1 MARKMTARAVRLNC
15 PKCLAV
21 FSVVA
26 YISQGIDKEDYYKER
41 AAQHD
46 CAEHAKKLQGG
57 NGSGIKNP
65 LKASKAAA
73 KSR

>member
-1 MARKMTARAVRLNC
+1 MVKRMAARAVRLNC
-15 PKCLAV
+15 PKCLVA

-26 YISQGIDKEDYYKER
+26 YISKGVDRERFYKER

-46 CAEHAKKLQGG
+46 CVEHAKKLTNPGA
-57 NGSGIKNP
+57 GIKNP